1 MAVGLIE
8 IETDREPL
16 YLVGRRS
23 DGGKSGHDLA
33 LRCKRLL
40 VNCTFPGFSCAV
52 IGGKLEDGERITDAL
67 WNAITEVPCD
77 SCIL

>member
-8 IETDREPL
+8 VETDREPL

-23 DGGKSGHDLA
+23 DGGKSGHDLV
-33 LRCKRLL
+33 LRCKETPSELC
-40 VNCTFPGFSCAV
+40 VPWFSRAV
-52 IGGKLEDGERITDAL
+52 IGGKLEDGERITDTL